1 MPCDERYRA
10 WAMRQGPADAPP
22 EELHRAFL
30 SRVTGCPARRGFR
43 ELHFEAAGTSW
54 SWCFPGPAQ
63 AERRNPPVRLLIF
76 RSGAHGLTVQAVTS
90 QAGGPIQTATFD
102 LAAAA
107 DLAISGVPVF
117 IHRFFLRQETGQAGP
132 GPRPIDSVRK

>member
-1 MPCDERYRA
+1 MPCDEQYRA

-30 SRVTGCPARRGFR
+30 SQVTGCPG
-43 ELHFEAAGTSW
+43 LT
-54 SWCFPGPAQ
+54 AQ
-63 AERRNPPVRLLIF
+63 AV
-76 RSGAHGLTVQAVTS
+76 SG
-90 QAGGPIQTATFD
+90 QAGGLTQPTAFH

-117 IHRFFLRQETGQAGP
+117 IHRFFPGQETGQAKP
-132 GPRPIDSVRK
+132 GQQPIEPVRK